1 MMAAELTDGRLRV
14 EEAQPVT
21 DSDGHAIALGSFSA
35 PFVIK
40 PEKTRYGSSAGSN
53 WNLGVM
59 LNRDNQIT
67 IGHRNKKRF
76 RSMVCSYLLDRQNGK
91 PWPLRDV
98 QTLSGLMSYYAM
110 VEKPYVERVVQ
121 YNNQK
126 YHTDLLA
133 ALKADQRPPA

>member
-1 MMAAELTDGRLRV
+1 
-14 EEAQPVT
+14 
-21 DSDGHAIALGSFSA
+21 
-35 PFVIK
+35 
-40 PEKTRYGSSAGSN
+40 
-53 WNLGVM
+53 M

-76 RSMVCSYLLDRQNGK
+76 RAMVCSYLLDRQNGK

-110 VEKPYVERVVQ
+110 VEKSYVDRVVQ